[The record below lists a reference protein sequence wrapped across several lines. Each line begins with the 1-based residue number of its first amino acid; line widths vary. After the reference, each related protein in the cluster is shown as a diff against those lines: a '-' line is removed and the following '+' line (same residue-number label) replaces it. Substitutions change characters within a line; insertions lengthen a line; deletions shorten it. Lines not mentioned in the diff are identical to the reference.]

1 VNIEPIRDLLTQLS
15 EVLRSPAF
23 CVAHRVNEQA
33 FTRQRCLSLPTTMIF
48 LLQLIGGRA
57 LQYELDAFFGA
68 LHEHTHAVRCVSK
81 SALSQARS
89 KFKASAFVALNQAWV
104 QRWCETVATE
114 LWRGWRVLA
123 ADGTCLRLPRTARNA
138 AQFGP
143 GPNKDGSCVMARCVA
158 LYAVAARQ
166 WLEMVVGKYED
177 GERSLLLQ
185 ALDAILPGDLLVLDR
200 GYPAYWLFAALQ
212 ARGVQFCARIEGCGW
227 AGAQRLLRG
236 SQYEYVMHAKLK
248 AKDRRQLEE
257 LGLTPPKTLSLR
269 LVKVVLP
276 NGHLEIL
283 ATSLMD
289 QEGYPTQ
296 AFAELY
302 HQRWG
307 IEEGFKLVKHRQ
319 HLEGFSG
326 EMPES
331 IRQEI
336 QAKILMHN
344 IVQAVSSQAQQGVR
358 AEQQGRYSVNRAYAI
373 KAASGVMVTLL
384 KGCKRAL
391 GAQLKSLLNVLSKTL
406 ERVRANRSFPRNHSI
421 GGAQKPRRT
430 YR

>member
-1 VNIEPIRDLLTQLS
+1 MKIEPIQALLAHLS
-15 EVLRSPAF
+15 EVLHAPAF
-23 CVAHRVNEQA
+23 SVAHRVNEQD
-33 FTRQRCLSLPTTMIF
+33 FTRQRCLNMPTTVIF
-48 LLQLIGGRA
+48 LLQLMGGRA
-57 LQYELDAFFGA
+57 LQYELDAFFEA
-68 LHEHTHAVRCVSK
+68 LRGHTHAVRCVSK

-89 KFKASAFVALNQAWV
+89 KLKASAFVALNQAWV
-104 QRWCETVATE
+104 QRWCEALVTE
-114 LWRGWRVLA
+114 LWNGLRVLA
-123 ADGTCLRLPRTARNA
+123 ADGTCLRVPRTQRNA
-138 AQFGP
+138 KAFGL

-177 GERSLLLQ
+177 GERALLLK
-185 ALDAILPGDLLVLDR
+185 ALDAIQPGDVLVLDR
-200 GYPAYWLFAALQ
+200 GYPAWWLFAAMT
-212 ARGVQFCARIEGCGW
+212 ARGVKFCARLEGCGW
-227 AGAQRLLRG
+227 QAAQRLLR
-236 SQYEYVMHAKLK
+236 SAQHECVMQTELK
-248 AKDRRQLEE
+248 AKDRRQLQA
-257 LGLTPPKTLSLR
+257 LGITSPNSLKLR

-276 NGHLEIL
+276 NGAQQVL

-289 QEGYPTQ
+289 QQRYPAQT
-296 AFAELY
+296 FAQLY

-326 EMPES
+326 EAPES

-344 IVQAVSSQAQQGVR
+344 IVQAVSSQAQQGVK
-358 AEQQGRYSVNRAYAI
+358 AEQQGRYSVNHAHAL
-373 KAASGVMVTLL
+373 KAVGRVMVALV
-384 KGCKRAL
+384 KGCKRTL
-391 GAQLKSLLNVLSKTL
+391 SRQLKGVLNVLCRTL
-406 ERVRANRSFPRNHSI
+406 ERIRPNRSSPRSHGI